1 MEIKQETEVREKIQ
15 AASVRLDLNNL
26 SKTLDIVDVR
36 ILKQFYYPE
45 STPLVFK
52 FLHLKFVKYG
62 WKKEMLRVR
71 LRRLA
76 KMGLIEIVPRT
87 KPLCLLPI
95 KGYED
100 RLKMLVIGMLGLY
113 DLRK

>member
-1 MEIKQETEVREKIQ
+1 MEIKQQAEVRENFQ
-15 AASVRLDLNNL
+15 PASVRLDLNNL
-26 SKTLDIVDVR
+26 NKTFSGYCRCEDSQI
-36 ILKQFYYPE
+36 YYPE
-45 STPLVFK
+45 PTPLVFK

-76 KMGLIEIVPRT
+76 KMGLIKIVPRT

-100 RLKMLVIGMLGLY
+100 RLKMLVMGMLGLY